1 MSISLA
7 IARPKD
13 REFSIKRI
21 PIATLDAYR
30 KFWLPGVREIGAHW
44 LPLFESYASVHGK
57 DFEEVSMELVSFRN
71 WLQSA
76 PFNEDAKRS
85 ITSRVDLLLDGLKRL
100 YAESGGD
107 IEVSIG

>member
-13 REFSIKRI
+13 REFSIKRM

-30 KFWLPGVREIGAHW
+30 TFWLPGAREIGAHW
-44 LPLFESYASVHGK
+44 LPLFESHALVQGK
-57 DFEEVSMELVSFRN
+57 DFEEVSAELVSFRN

-76 PFNEDAKRS
+76 PFNEEAKRS
-85 ITSRVDLLLDGLKRL
+85 IASRVDYLLEGLKLL
-100 YAESGGD
+100 YVESGGD
-107 IEVSIG
+107 IELSIG